1 VPSNCAIAVRQ
12 ELTKSARRQLQKN
25 IPDIAPWTEAWFTR
39 VFKRENDTPPM
50 SSELLPKVDL
60 WRISDE
66 ARQALI
72 QLVKQSLREALEEQ
86 GLKKPPVPTGALRG
100 ADAAAY
106 LGVGRSHFYGLLK
119 EDPQLLGLSF
129 TVGRCR
135 MWPIAGL
142 DEWMQLRR
150 VGTSSHAS
158 TLQHRVRG
166 TG

>member
-1 VPSNCAIAVRQ
+1 MST
-12 ELTKSARRQLQKN
+12 EL
-25 IPDIAPWTEAWFTR
+25 F
-39 VFKRENDTPPM
+39 
-50 SSELLPKVDL
+50 PKVDL

-72 QLVKQSLREALEEQ
+72 QLVKQSVREALEEQ
-86 GLKKPPVPTGALRG
+86 GLRKPPVPAGALRG
-100 ADAAAY
+100 SDAAAY

-135 MWPIAGL
+135 MWPTAGL

-150 VGTSSHAS
+150 VGTSSHGS
-158 TLQHRVRG
+158 T
-166 TG
+166 